1 MEDDVVIMDD
11 VEGPRKFLQEFN
23 VDKDDVE
30 EVNDIVEGL
39 R

>member
-1 MEDDVVIMDD
+1 MDD
-11 VEGPRKFLQEFN
+11 VEGPREFPREFN